1 MLLRRADRVV
11 RTVSC
16 GPPTAFVALFAR
28 ERVRVCVCVSR
39 PGGVLRW
46 CRAVGGV
53 KD

>member
-28 ERVRVCVCVSR
+28 ERVRVCVCR
-39 PGGVLRW
+39 DRGVFF
-46 CRAVGGV
+46 VGV
-53 KD
+53 ELWEV